1 MQPSSSA
8 SVLSAIASPLLR
20 RYKSFTPGD
29 LRSET
34 QAQHYQHPSYSMAWR
49 ALSKCK
55 MDNMLENKR
64 SFMLLNGLF
73 TKFSIHNPESH
84 CILEKNSDDTFERA
98 FLSPPAL
105 QLAFVHCRPM
115 IILDACHLRSKYGG
129 VVMSAVAHDGEGK
142 IWAAAKSLSEQDTI
156 KAMQF
161 ILQENKEA
169 GAYLLRSDTTKWASA
184 YFPTA
189 RYGTVTSNSAESM
202 NSWLEPLCSGSHLN
216 FFNNWLSKV
225 SKLMFSRNKLYNNL
239 SSEIPENIQR
249 RFNENKRKGLQR
261 QIHQFA
267 EFGFEVVNQAN
278 GHKRIINLALKTC
291 TCGKFQEYQ
300 FLCHHAA
307 VVIVKAGLSPI
318 HFMAAS
324 YYTAS
329 LQAIYSNPVT
339 PVVLDDI
346 VPGEIVLPPII
357 TRRAG
362 RPKSKRIRS
371 RGETNFE
378 DQYTCTVCGNK
389 SHNRRTCSNKH
400 VQLTS
405 TESLQTEQIDISRRV
420 EIADSQKDSLMFSTP
435 ALQSSEMSSKRIR
448 TVACVFCGHNHYCKT
463 PCRILAQTE

>member
-1 MQPSSSA
+1 M
-8 SVLSAIASPLLR
+8 R
-20 RYKSFTPGD
+20 
-29 LRSET
+29 
-34 QAQHYQHPSYSMAWR
+34 
-49 ALSKCK
+49 
-55 MDNMLENKR
+55 
-64 SFMLLNGLF
+64 
-73 TKFSIHNPESH
+73 
-84 CILEKNSDDTFERA
+84 
-98 FLSPPAL
+98 
-105 QLAFVHCRPM
+105 
-115 IILDACHLRSKYGG
+115 
-129 VVMSAVAHDGEGK
+129 
-142 IWAAAKSLSEQDTI
+142 
-156 KAMQF
+156 F
-161 ILQENKEA
+161 ILQENEEA
-169 GAYLLRSDTTKWASA
+169 GEYLLRSDTTKWASA

-202 NSWLEPLCSGSHLN
+202 NSWLEPLRSGSHLN

-225 SKLMFSRNKLYNNL
+225 AELMFSRNKLYNNL

-267 EFGFEVVNQAN
+267 EFGFE
-278 GHKRIINLALKTC
+278 
-291 TCGKFQEYQ
+291 FP
-300 FLCHHAA
+300 CHHAA

-324 YYTAS
+324 YYTSS

-346 VPGEIVLPPII
+346 VPGEIVLPPAI

-362 RPKSKRIRS
+362 RPKSRRIRS

-389 SHNRRTCSNKH
+389 GHNRRTCSNKH

-405 TESLQTEQIDISRRV
+405 TESLQTEQIDISRQV
-420 EIADSQKDSLMFSTP
+420 EIADSQENPLIFSTP

-448 TVACVFCGHNHYCKT
+448 TVTCVFCGHNHYRKT
-463 PCRILAQTE
+463 PCRIPSQTE

>member
-1 MQPSSSA
+1 M
-8 SVLSAIASPLLR
+8 R
-20 RYKSFTPGD
+20 
-29 LRSET
+29 
-34 QAQHYQHPSYSMAWR
+34 
-49 ALSKCK
+49 
-55 MDNMLENKR
+55 
-64 SFMLLNGLF
+64 
-73 TKFSIHNPESH
+73 
-84 CILEKNSDDTFERA
+84 
-98 FLSPPAL
+98 
-105 QLAFVHCRPM
+105 
-115 IILDACHLRSKYGG
+115 
-129 VVMSAVAHDGEGK
+129 
-142 IWAAAKSLSEQDTI
+142 
-156 KAMQF
+156 F

-202 NSWLEPLCSGSHLN
+202 NSWLEPLRSGSHLN

-225 SKLMFSRNKLYNNL
+225 AELMFSRNKLYNSL

-261 QIHQFA
+261 QIHQFS
-267 EFGFEVVNQAN
+267 EFGVEVVNQAN
-278 GHKRIINLALKTC
+278 GHKRIINLTLKTC

-300 FLCHHAA
+300 FPCHHAA

-324 YYTAS
+324 YYTSS

-346 VPGEIVLPPII
+346 VPGEIVFPPVI

-362 RPKSKRIRS
+362 RPKSRRIRS

-389 SHNRRTCSNKH
+389 GHNRRTCSNKH

-405 TESLQTEQIDISRRV
+405 IESLQTEQIDISRRV
-420 EIADSQKDSLMFSTP
+420 GIADSQENSLIFFSSCARIIRNEFKAYQNCSLCILWT
-435 ALQSSEMSSKRIR
+435 QSLS
-448 TVACVFCGHNHYCKT
+448 
-463 PCRILAQTE
+463 